1 MNFLKTLQRLEAA
14 NEKDSGK
21 KMFQK
26 CREILKDYK
35 YEHNP
40 FKDVFKAHF
49 LITLQAISL

>member
-1 MNFLKTLQRLEAA
+1 MNILKTLQQLEAA

-21 KMFQK
+21 KIFQK

-49 LITLQAISL
+49 LITLQALSL

>member
-1 MNFLKTLQRLEAA
+1 MNFLKTLKQSEVA

-49 LITLQAISL
+49 LITLQALSL